1 MSPFFSLRCFI
12 SIYILF
18 SKSTD
23 RYYIGHTSDV
33 NRRLEEHNHPE
44 ELSKYTEKGI
54 LWNLILSF
62 DISHSRGE
70 ARKVEKFIKMQ
81 KSRSSFLKLIR
92 EKDNR
97 DYLEDLI
104 KSILK

>member
-1 MSPFFSLRCFI
+1 MFYV
-12 SIYILF
+12 YILF

-44 ELSKYTEKGI
+44 ELSKYTAKGI
-54 LWNLILSF
+54 PWNLILSF
-62 DISHSRGE
+62 KISHSRGE

-81 KSRSSFLKLIR
+81 KSRSFILKLIS

-97 DYLEDLI
+97 DFLEELI
-104 KSILK
+104 KNILK